1 MTTYI
6 GIDWSSKKHDV
17 CFVNAAGA
25 AIARRVIAHTPTGF
39 AEFEHQREQLQVE
52 PAECVIGI
60 ETAHNLLLDYLWGHH
75 YSQVYVI
82 PPNQVNRESQARWP
96 SGARSD
102 PSAAYLLAEMLRQ
115 DRSRFP
121 VWCPDSVLTR
131 QMRRRVSLI
140 MHLTRHITAMSNRLW
155 AVLCRYYPAAI
166 TVFSELTAQIEL
178 AFILAYPTP
187 QAAAQLTWT
196 EFQAFAARQRYTQ
209 PRKLPAA
216 FARLQQPQPQADA
229 DTVATFQAEA
239 VQLAHLLL
247 PLVQAKQTQV
257 HELTRLFQQHPD
269 AFLFDSLPG
278 AGEILAPGLLVK
290 FGDDRRRFPDA
301 ASVQALAGTCPV
313 TDSSGKRHVVRFRKA
328 CDHEFR
334 TLTQQWA
341 KATLTVSPW
350 AQAYWQEM
358 RPHCRSNS
366 AAYRRLAN
374 RWLAMVWKLWQT
386 HQPYDEDYHL
396 QQRAARSKPR
406 PTNR

>member
-6 GIDWSSKKHDV
+6 GIDWSSQKHDV

-25 AIARRVIAHTPTGF
+25 AIARRVIAHTPAGF
-39 AEFEHQREQLQVE
+39 AEFEHQREQLGVE

-82 PPNQVNRESQARWP
+82 PPNQVNRESQAHWP

-115 DRSRFP
+115 ERTRFP
-121 VWCPDSVLTR
+121 VWCPDSLLTR
-131 QMRRRVSLI
+131 QMRSHVSLI
-140 MHLTRHITAMSNRLW
+140 MHLTRHITALSNRLW

-178 AFILAYPTP
+178 AFIGAYPTP
-187 QAAAQLTWT
+187 QAATQLTWT
-196 EFQAFAARQRYTQ
+196 EFQAFAAQHHYTQ
-209 PRKLPAA
+209 LRKLPAA
-216 FARLQQPQPQADA
+216 FARLQQPQPVADA
-229 DTVATFQAEA
+229 DTVATFQPEA
-239 VQLAHLLL
+239 AQLAQLLL
-247 PLVQAKQTQV
+247 PLVQAKQAQL
-257 HELTRLFQQHPD
+257 HELTRLFRQHPD
-269 AFLFDSLPG
+269 AAIFDSLPG
-278 AGEILAPGLLVK
+278 AGEFLAPGLLVK
-290 FGDDRRRFPDA
+290 FGDDRNRFPEA

-334 TLTQQWA
+334 TLAQQWA
-341 KATLTVSPW
+341 QATLTVSPW
-350 AQAYWQEM
+350 AQAYWQDM

-374 RWLAMVWKLWQT
+374 RWLAIVWKLWQT

-396 QQRAARSKPR
+396 QQRAAHSHPR
-406 PTNR
+406 ATKS

>member
-25 AIARRVIAHTPTGF
+25 AIARKVIAHTPAGF
-39 AEFEHQREQLQVE
+39 AEFEHQRERLKVE

-60 ETAHNLLLDYLWGHH
+60 ETAHNLLVDYLWGHH

-121 VWCPDSVLTR
+121 VWCPDSLLTR
-131 QMRRRVSLI
+131 QMRSRVSLI
-140 MHLTRHITAMSNRLW
+140 MHLTRHITALSNRLW

-166 TVFSELTAQIEL
+166 TVFSDLTAQIEL

-187 QAAAQLTWT
+187 QAVAQLTWT
-196 EFQAFAARQRYTQ
+196 DFQAFAIQHHYTQ
-209 PRKLPAA
+209 LRKLPGA
-216 FARLQQPQPQADA
+216 FARLQHPQPQAAA

-239 VQLAHLLL
+239 VQLAQLLL
-247 PLVQAKQTQV
+247 PLVQAKQTQL
-257 HELTRLFQQHPD
+257 HALTRLFQQHPD
-269 AFLFDSLPG
+269 AFIFDSLPG

-290 FGDDRRRFPDA
+290 FGDDRRRFPEA

-313 TDSSGKRHVVRFRKA
+313 TDSSGQRHVVRFRKA

-374 RWLAMVWKLWQT
+374 RWLAIVWKLWQT

-396 QQRAARSKPR
+396 QQRATRSTPH

>member
-1 MTTYI
+1 MITYI

-25 AIARRVIAHTPTGF
+25 AIARQVIAHTPAGL
-39 AEFEHQREQLQVE
+39 AEFERQRERLGVE
-52 PAECVIGI
+52 PVECVIGI

-102 PSAAYLLAEMLRQ
+102 PSAAQLLAEMLRQ
-115 DRSRFP
+115 DRTRFP
-121 VWCPDSVLTR
+121 VWRPDSLLTC
-131 QMRRRVSLI
+131 QMRSRVSLI
-140 MHLTRHITAMSNRLW
+140 MHLTRHITALSNRLW

-187 QAAAQLTWT
+187 EAAQLTYA
-196 EFQAFAARQRYTQ
+196 EFQVFAAAHRYTQ
-209 PRKLPAA
+209 PRKLPTA
-216 FARLQQPQPQADA
+216 FARLQQPQPSADA
-229 DTVATFQAEA
+229 NTVLTFQPEA
-239 VQLAHLLL
+239 VQLAQLLL
-247 PLVQAKQTQV
+247 PLVQAKQAQ
-257 HELTRLFQQHPD
+257 LRDLDKLFQRHPD
-269 AFLFDSLPG
+269 AAIFASLPG
-278 AGEILAPGLLVK
+278 AGDFLAPGLLVK
-290 FGDDRRRFPDA
+290 FGDDRQRFPDA

-313 TDSSGKRHVVRFRKA
+313 TDSSGKRRVVRFRKA

-341 KATLTVSPW
+341 QATLNESPW

-358 RPHCRSNS
+358 RPHCRSHS

-374 RWLAMVWKLWQT
+374 RWLAILWKLWQT
-386 HQPYDEDYHL
+386 RQPYDEDHHL
-396 QQRAARSKPR
+396 QQRAARRKPR
-406 PTNR
+406 ATTR